1 MAALSDGDYRDFIE
15 ERQKKVSSQR
25 SQEAADKLWEK
36 STEKLDRE
44 RNRNY
49 LGEKAKQK
57 ERERLNQQTLQRQ
70 SDFSGIPG
78 MGIIKKVIERKK
90 SLKKKTPSPPSSG
103 PLLPPPPPSTG
114 MADEGQNVYDVLEQ
128 ISRHKDKQGTPQK
141 KKTELNNTRR
151 MSNETINDMVDLVN
165 TNSIPKGKSSRG
177 KSSRGKPRRN
187 KSRRWGRRKTQ
198 RRRGGRRKSRR
209 RRGKNKSIKYYLKKS
224 TIKTY

>member
-36 STEKLDRE
+36 STEKLDRD

-78 MGIIKKVIERKK
+78 MEIIKQVIERKK
-90 SLKKKTPSPPSSG
+90 SLKKKTPSPP
-103 PLLPPPPPSTG
+103 PPNTD
-114 MADEGQNVYDVLEQ
+114 MADEGKDVDSVLEQ
-128 ISRHKDKQGTPQK
+128 ISRYKDKEGIPLQK
-141 KKTELNNTRR
+141 TKLNNTRR
-151 MSNETINDMVDLVN
+151 MSNETINDMVYLVN
-165 TNSIPKGKSSRG
+165 TNSIPKRKSSRG
-177 KSSRGKPRRN
+177 KSSQRKPRRK
-187 KSRRWGRRKTQ
+187 KSRRGGRRKTQ
-198 RRRGGRRKSRR
+198 RRRGGRRKSR
-209 RRGKNKSIKYYLKKS
+209 
-224 TIKTY
+224 